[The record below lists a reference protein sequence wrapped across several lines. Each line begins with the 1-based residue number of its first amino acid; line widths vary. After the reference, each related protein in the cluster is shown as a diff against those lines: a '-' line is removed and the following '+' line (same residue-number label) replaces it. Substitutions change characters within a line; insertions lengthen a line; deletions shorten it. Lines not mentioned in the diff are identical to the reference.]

1 MVVVKHQVQETA
13 GAIEETGALP
23 PGWVKLKVRSSGIE
37 YYRHEDGQVLWKR
50 PTHDK
55 NDTSLFSPIGAL
67 GKPEGQAPLV
77 TPGTPSFL
85 SPTGH
90 TKPTPAR
97 THWSPPPPTPAGGQ
111 TRPGSAQEDGPL
123 SEKQIAAG
131 WKRCIS
137 CAPYPCGPC
146 VLWQAPMYGFR
157 SWAIEL
163 KDALPHALF
172 VILAQV
178 RIALAGAGLLQK
190 SCDGPDAVDASE
202 CSGMRSGDS
211 FYASKEPRAPFAPG
225 GINSHC
231 FFPICRDFEYSR
243 DAHPP
248 ATFPDNVYPYSHAD
262 ACRSKAKSVS
272 TF

>member
-23 PGWVKLKVRSSGIE
+23 PGWVKLQVRSSGIE

-137 CAPYPCGPC
+137 CAPYPSGPVC
-146 VLWQAPMYGFR
+146 FGR
-157 SWAIEL
+157 
-163 KDALPHALF
+163 
-172 VILAQV
+172 
-178 RIALAGAGLLQK
+178 LQCMPSGRGRLNLRMPCRMRFLY
-190 SCDGPDAVDASE
+190 SCTGTN
-202 CSGMRSGDS
+202 
-211 FYASKEPRAPFAPG
+211 RARWG
-225 GINSHC
+225 GS
-231 FFPICRDFEYSR
+231 
-243 DAHPP
+243 
-248 ATFPDNVYPYSHAD
+248 
-262 ACRSKAKSVS
+262 S
-272 TF
+272 TEIV

>member
-1 MVVVKHQVQETA
+1 MVVGKHQVQETA

-23 PGWVKLKVRSSGIE
+23 PGWVKLQVRSSGIE

-123 SEKQIAAG
+123 SEKQIAEG

-137 CAPYPCGPC
+137 CAPYPSGPC
-146 VLWQAPMYGFR
+146 VLWQAPMYAFR

-202 CSGMRSGDS
+202 CSGMPNAKCAAKYWNRKLQQRSMNRG
-211 FYASKEPRAPFAPG
+211 AWPRAGTHSEF
-225 GINSHC
+225 
-231 FFPICRDFEYSR
+231 RRRWQDQSR
-243 DAHPP
+243 QETSSRHMGR
-248 ATFPDNVYPYSHAD
+248 
-262 ACRSKAKSVS
+262 CWVS
-272 TF
+272 GPR